1 MTSHNTLK
9 PSFSVCRHH
18 SAKHRNVCHSTKYL
32 MLHVRDCSGLLSN
45 GDVCPF
51 PWCRKV
57 KHLLYH
63 LVSCEDGKK
72 CSICCSAD
80 DTKLSSN
87 LQTLVGL
94 NTHRRNKFRER
105 VKAVLA
111 KRQQMAASAARGGVK
126 PGAEGHVKLP
136 AQSANTSVAP
146 TSQVSKAGVT
156 PANVH
161 RPAAKPSASSSTVAG
176 ATSAIQKTQPQK
188 PSPTANPASAA
199 VAASS
204 ALATTAKTSINP
216 PPQHQQ
222 QQIPSPALSASLSG
236 LPSAL
241 SVSGLPTLEEAALE
255 IGDLSMSASDFMSP
269 EVNS

>member
-1 MTSHNTLK
+1 
-9 PSFSVCRHH
+9 
-18 SAKHRNVCHSTKYL
+18 

-72 CSICCSAD
+72 CTICCKAED
-80 DTKLSSN
+80 KLSSN

-105 VKAVLA
+105 VKAALT
-111 KRQQMAASAARGGVK
+111 KRQQMAAAARGSK
-126 PGAEGHVKLP
+126 SGAKGHAKLP
-136 AQSANTSVAP
+136 AQRANTLVAS
-146 TSQVSKAGVT
+146 TSQVSKPRVT
-156 PANVH
+156 YA
-161 RPAAKPSASSSTVAG
+161 ASSKAPASATVAA
-176 ATSAIQKTQPQK
+176 ATHVIYKTQSSK
-188 PSPTANPASAA
+188 PSPIANPASAA
-199 VAASS
+199 VAAASQDES
-204 ALATTAKTSINP
+204 APATSTTKTDKD

-222 QQIPSPALSASLSG
+222 QQIPSPSLSASLSG
-236 LPSAL
+236 LPSTL
-241 SVSGLPTLEEAALE
+241 SVSGLPTLEEAAME
-255 IGDLSMSASDFMSP
+255 IGDISMSTSDFMSP

>member
-1 MTSHNTLK
+1 
-9 PSFSVCRHH
+9 
-18 SAKHRNVCHSTKYL
+18 

-72 CSICCSAD
+72 CTICCNAED
-80 DTKLSSN
+80 KLSSN

-105 VKAVLA
+105 VKAALA
-111 KRQQMAASAARGGVK
+111 KRQQMSAAARGSK
-126 PGAEGHVKLP
+126 PGAKGHVKLP
-136 AQSANTSVAP
+136 AQRANTLVAS
-146 TSQVSKAGVT
+146 TSQVSKPRVT
-156 PANVH
+156 YAASEKPPA
-161 RPAAKPSASSSTVAG
+161 SATVAA
-176 ATSAIQKTQPQK
+176 ATHVIYKTQSSK
-188 PSPTANPASAA
+188 PSPIANPASAA
-199 VAASS
+199 VAAAASQASS
-204 ALATTAKTSINP
+204 APATGTTKTAIN

-222 QQIPSPALSASLSG
+222 QQIPSPSLSASLSG

-241 SVSGLPTLEEAALE
+241 SVSGLPTL
-255 IGDLSMSASDFMSP
+255 
-269 EVNS
+269 